1 MTKYTVHIIPHM
13 HWDREWYFTTEESR
27 ILLVNNMEEIFTR
40 LETDPSY
47 KYYTLDGQT
56 AILED
61 YLSVKKENK
70 ERLKKLVQ
78 QGKLIIGP
86 FYTQSDERVVGGEA
100 LVRNL
105 LYGIKDCQ
113 EFLNENSSFMP
124 IGYLP
129 DSFGQTSQLP
139 QILNGFNIN
148 YAIFWRGC
156 SERHGTNKTEF
167 IWESSEGSRVITQIL
182 PLGYAI
188 GKYLPLDETQLKNR
202 IDKYFN
208 VLKKG
213 ATTNNILLPHGH
225 DQMPLQQNIFEVLK
239 VLEKLY
245 PEDTFV
251 ISNYSLA
258 MAEIEKNQANLDILK
273 GEFLDPKYMRV
284 HRTISSTRADLK
296 IKNTEIENKITNILE
311 PLATIAYTL
320 GFEYHHGL
328 IEQIW
333 KEIMKNH
340 AHDSMAACCSDKVHE
355 EIKSRFILAEDKT
368 NNLINFYMRKIADSI
383 DYKNQ
388 DTLVVYNTLPFVRN
402 EVLRTKII
410 SRLKNIAIYDS
421 NNNPID
427 FTILEKKELDPG
439 LIDRQIVHYG
449 NYEPFFEYDI
459 EFIANTPS
467 LGYTSYLINPSNND
481 SSLSDNVSANFIEN
495 NFYKITINSNGTIN
509 ILEKSSGILY
519 NNILAFEDS
528 SDDGDEYD
536 YSPSLADF
544 IIGNENSFDLSSTF
558 SINKHSQEIKLS
570 YKLKLPQNL
579 EERANKVCNAILPI
593 TIKIK
598 LNSNSQIINISINI
612 TNTAIN
618 HRMRLLIP
626 NNLSSNFSIADNQF
640 GSIRRDVIDSAVN
653 IWELESWEE
662 KPLPVYSMLSF
673 IGLDTEKG
681 LAVLTAGVR
690 EYEIINKNTIAIT
703 LFRSIGVLGKENL
716 LYRPNRPSGIKLPTP
731 DSQLL
736 GKLEFKLGFVSY
748 NDGLLESNISQKAK
762 IYNTPLIAYNK
773 TNFNAMRLNPVNFYS
788 PNKFSLFCLDGLGV
802 LSTLKKCENSANI
815 LLRFYNPF
823 IDKTVKQLFKQKDLE
838 FKESYLAKLN
848 EEITTTWDFNNPIET
863 KASQVKNLILK
874 IKQ

>member
-1 MTKYTVHIIPHM
+1 M